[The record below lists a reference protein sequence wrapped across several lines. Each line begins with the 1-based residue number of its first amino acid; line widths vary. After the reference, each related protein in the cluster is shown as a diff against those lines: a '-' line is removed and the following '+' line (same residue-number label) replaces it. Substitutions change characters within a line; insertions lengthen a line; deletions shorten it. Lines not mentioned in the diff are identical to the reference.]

1 MASKLETAQE
11 QWALVPG
18 WMKVV
23 IGVAGLLISWKMFPV
38 LELLN
43 LFALIVLVPLCL
55 IGSGWL
61 IADGAGAAVRN
72 TWNETMAKAR
82 EEAAKMA
89 NAS

>member
-1 MASKLETAQE
+1 MASKLEAASE

-18 WMKVV
+18 WMKVI
-23 IGVAGLLISWKMFPV
+23 IGVAGLLISWKMFPII
-38 LELLN
+38 ELLN

-61 IADGAGAAVRN
+61 IADGAGEAVRN
-72 TWNETMAKAR
+72 TWNSTMEQAR
-82 EEAAKMA
+82 TEAAKMA